1 MYEVEVYSIKDN
13 RIFKRIFWSKDR
25 MDKFVNK
32 VVHSDKLRLL
42 TITNN
47 SYLYD

>member
-1 MYEVEVYSIKDN
+1 MYEVEVLNIKEKKL
-13 RIFKRIFWSKDR
+13 FKKIFWCRDR

-32 VVHSDKLRLL
+32 VIHSDKLKLL